1 MSLTRIA
8 IALFLAASLLYL
20 ATLTAFYSPD
30 GMSFT
35 MLIDAGDVS
44 NPLWFQA
51 EHLLYPTAGAAW
63 AGLWGLLGTR
73 PHVSLQVL
81 NALAGA
87 ATVAFLFLGLA
98 ALLPRHRTAAVVG
111 ALGLAVSYGHWLHA
125 TDVEDQM
132 LSNALLAL
140 AFWLL
145 AVLLRDE
152 SDTRSC
158 WLLAVGVG
166 LAQAG
171 AVLIHM
177 TAVLWVLPA
186 LIALLWLRRGRPLVA
201 YLATLAVATGLPYL
215 LVGVFRFGYVLP
227 GDYVNW
233 FLSAPGHGV
242 WGRFSLGNV
251 WTAAR
256 TLVEAF
262 IYQQGGVR
270 FGDLLCGQLDPANV
284 LAVAGFAVVGGFIVV
299 LGGYV
304 VLALS
309 RPGTPGERRAA
320 VTLTVWVA
328 VYTLFNVYWAP
339 EDVQFWT
346 VVLLPLWGLAALLV
360 AKSRLLVAG
369 NWLLETGSGNTQY
382 ASRITHHA
390 TRIILPPAFIALL
403 VALFIVN
410 LTTAFWPRRDPASN
424 AGLQAALCVGQHT
437 TPADLIVTP
446 GWDWASSYGPYFA
459 NRRVLSLVDTV
470 LIAAE
475 GDPAR
480 GRQLV
485 DATIVETRAAG
496 GRVYV
501 VRLFSLSETD
511 TAWLQDTAGLSPAD
525 FDRPRQPA
533 YECQGETVWEWVGP

>member
-1 MSLTRIA
+1 MPSTRLA
-8 IALFLAASLLYL
+8 IALFLAAALLYL

-35 MLIDAGDVS
+35 MLINAGEAS

-51 EHLLYPTAGAAW
+51 EHLLYPTVGSAW
-63 AGLWGLLGTR
+63 AGLWRLLGVR

-87 ATVAFLFLGLA
+87 ATAAFLFLGLA
-98 ALLPRHRTAAVVG
+98 ALLPRYRRAAALG

-132 LSNALLAL
+132 LSNMLLAL

-145 AVLLRDE
+145 AEWMRREGVGARL
-152 SDTRSC
+152 
-158 WLLAVGVG
+158 WPLALGVG

-171 AVLIHM
+171 AVLIHL
-177 TAVLWVLPA
+177 TAALWTIPA
-186 LIALLWLRRGRPLVA
+186 LLALVWLRRWRALVA
-201 YLATLAVATGLPYL
+201 YLLTLIVATGLPYL

-227 GDYVNW
+227 GDYLGW

-270 FGDLLCGQLDPANV
+270 FGDLLRGQLEPANL
-284 LAVAGFAVVGGFIVV
+284 LAVAGFAAVVGLILV
-299 LGGYV
+299 LGGCV
-304 VLALS
+304 IRTLFWPS
-309 RPGTPGERRAA
+309 DPGERRAML
-320 VTLTVWVA
+320 VLKVWAA
-328 VYTLFNVYWAP
+328 VYALFNIYWAP

-360 AKSRLLVAG
+360 ARSWNLQASPHATR
-369 NWLLETGSGNTQY
+369 NTHHV
-382 ASRITHHA
+382 SRITHHA
-390 TRIILPPAFIALL
+390 SRIMYPASCILLAT
-403 VALFIVN
+403 LFIVN
-410 LTTAFWPRRDPASN
+410 LTTAFWPRRDPANN
-424 AGLQAALCVGQHT
+424 AGLQAAICVGQHT
-437 TPADLIVTP
+437 ASADLIVTP
-446 GWDWASSYGPYFA
+446 GWDWASSYLPYFA
-459 NRRVLSLVDTV
+459 GRRVLSLMDTV
-470 LIAAE
+470 LIAAG
-475 GDPAR
+475 GDTIKAR
-480 GRQLV
+480 DLIH
-485 DATIVETRAAG
+485 DAISENRAHG

-501 VRLFSLSETD
+501 VRLFNLSEAD
-511 TAWLQDTAGLSPAD
+511 RAWLQETAGLSPDD

-533 YECQGETVWEWVGP
+533 FECQGETAWEWAGP